1 MRDLTKNRLM
11 RIIYILIVVG
21 AFWSG
26 HKYGEQAAGIYDD
39 LPIPKVSF
47 EMPSSTTT
55 E

>member
-47 EMPSSTTT
+47 EMPSASQ
-55 E
+55 

>member
-26 HKYGEQAAGIYDD
+26 HKYGEQAAVMYDD

-47 EMPSSTTT
+47 EMPSASQ
-55 E
+55 